1 MANFF
6 LEIVNMSIT
15 ASYLIVAVII
25 LRLVLAKAPKWIRGI
40 FWGLV
45 GIRLVVPFSFESMF
59 SLLPGKSPIPADTLQ
74 STATGTD
81 AGASPV
87 MLDFNTSAGAAPQST
102 DMAGTFVPVEEAV
115 QTASVSWT
123 DILAIVWLVGMIV
136 MLDYDFISHKASVP
150 FLESIAKDYDIPIIV
165 SALVSREVENRDDYH
180 PTRADIKNKHLKE
193 RDTVMLVYREGYY
206 DLDNYDGDAE
216 LIIDRRGEVNREEL
230 FYCSA
235 RMKFLLPSE
244 VTCKD
249 TSKK

>member
-15 ASYLIVAVII
+15 ASYLIVAVIV

-40 FWGLV
+40 RWGLV

-59 SLLPGKSPIPADTLQ
+59 NLLPGKSPIPADTLQ

-136 MLDYDFISHKASVP
+136 MLAYCIISYLRLKRRMADAVIYNGR
-150 FLESIAKDYDIPIIV
+150 LCTDGCKES
-165 SALVSREVENRDDYH
+165 SSE
-180 PTRADIKNKHLKE
+180 KH
-193 RDTVMLVYREGYY
+193 
-206 DLDNYDGDAE
+206 
-216 LIIDRRGEVNREEL
+216 
-230 FYCSA
+230 
-235 RMKFLLPSE
+235 
-244 VTCKD
+244 
-249 TSKK
+249 SKKYLIYQ